1 MNHSA
6 KSDFLR
12 VTIERGFFHQCS
24 DLEGLDAIALAR
36 RHIGYIGFDCTAPSF
51 HIGNLVQIMRLYWLQ
66 QTGGQPI
73 ALMGGGTTRVGDPSG
88 KDQSRQL
95 LTLEQIDSNKARLKT
110 IFARFLRFGD
120 GPSDAK
126 MVDNAEWLMALNY
139 IDFLRDVG
147 KHFSVNRMLSM
158 DSVAQRLD
166 REQEMSF
173 IEFNYMILQAYDFTE
188 LARRYGC
195 NLQMGGSDQWGNI
208 VTGIDLGRRMGTHQ
222 LYALTSDLV
231 TTSSGAK
238 MGKTASGAIWL
249 SADLLSPYDFWQFWR
264 NVADDDIG
272 RFLRLFTVM
281 PLNEIERLE
290 QLRYAEAN
298 EAKIILAT
306 EVTALIHGREAA
318 EQAADT
324 AHQTFAKRMVSQ
336 NLPTVRVSGAMLSGG
351 LSVLVAFGKDYA
363 RLVNSNSEARRQIRN
378 GGIKVN
384 GQTITNEQ
392 AILTIRDLTAE
403 NFIELSLG
411 KRHVLLRPE

>member
-1 MNHSA
+1 
-6 KSDFLR
+6 
-12 VTIERGFFHQCS
+12 
-24 DLEGLDAIALAR
+24 
-36 RHIGYIGFDCTAPSF
+36 
-51 HIGNLVQIMRLYWLQ
+51 
-66 QTGGQPI
+66 
-73 ALMGGGTTRVGDPSG
+73 
-88 KDQSRQL
+88 
-95 LTLEQIDSNKARLKT
+95 
-110 IFARFLRFGD
+110 
-120 GPSDAK
+120 
-126 MVDNAEWLMALNY
+126 
-139 IDFLRDVG
+139 
-147 KHFSVNRMLSM
+147 
-158 DSVAQRLD
+158 
-166 REQEMSF
+166 
-173 IEFNYMILQAYDFTE
+173 
-188 LARRYGC
+188 
-195 NLQMGGSDQWGNI
+195 
-208 VTGIDLGRRMGTHQ
+208 MGTHQ